1 MIQTS
6 IVLAILVFLTKTLQ
20 FVLASKIDW
29 LQRKDKLTWRRG
41 FKRNRYELLLKF
53 EDSRLA
59 CYTLYANYSKY
70 QAADLVAKLFDGHSF
85 VGIEVNHR
93 VCYYHSS
100 QIIKI
105 ETQKM
110 SVNGR
115 KKGSM

>member
-1 MIQTS
+1 MSGTIA
-6 IVLAILVFLTKTLQ
+6 VLGMFMFLTKVILYALT
-20 FVLASKIDW
+20 SKFDW

-53 EDSRLA
+53 EDGRLA

-93 VCYYHSS
+93 ACYYHSS

-110 SVNGR
+110 SVNER